1 MMLNTEEFKE
11 GIRLYLK
18 GDSMKSIADALNVN
32 QFTLRRLFVREGLA
46 IKVRD
51 RAVSYEAYQQREL
64 NVSNTEDM
72 GTDIGIISHKL
83 DIAERALIRTRA
95 ELNYHRRTVRNDVK
109 DEELSEKLLHIVKG
123 VADTLD
129 ITTPEIKI
137 EERSKALPEY
147 GLVMVLSDLH
157 IGDVVL
163 RNDVPDNEFNY
174 KIAQQRLD
182 HFTQEVLNNPRQS
195 KVLVITSLFDFIKGI
210 IHGGVYETEG
220 SLVES
225 ISKVVE
231 MYTRILITM
240 GAVYDRVEVYSTGSN
255 HERVHEHVATTKKY
269 LDFGRLIDM
278 ITQQILKASK
288 VTNVLVTT
296 TDTGYN
302 LVTLNGANILLFHG
316 DTLRTY
322 KPTATTS
329 RSKVQDVCNQ
339 MFGCSYRHCISGHT
353 HEFVAC
359 TNQYNGLNIVSGS
372 LVGNSSYG
380 VQSGYAAIVPSQLI
394 VFVERDGS
402 IQTVHPTQF

>member
-1 MMLNTEEFKE
+1 MLNTEEFKE
-11 GIRLYLK
+11 ALRLYLN
-18 GDSMKSIADALNVN
+18 GESMKHIADTLHVN
-32 QFTLRRLFVREGLA
+32 QFTLRRFFVHEGLA

-51 RAVSYEAYQQREL
+51 RAVSYEAYQKREL
-64 NVSNTEDM
+64 NVSNIEDM
-72 GTDIGIISHKL
+72 DEDIGIISHKL

-109 DEELSEKLLHIVKG
+109 DEELSEKLLRIVKG
-123 VADTLD
+123 ITDTLD
-129 ITTPEIKI
+129 ITIPEVKI

-147 GLVMVLSDLH
+147 GLIMVLSDLH

-225 ISKVVE
+225 ISRVVE

-255 HERVHEHVATTKKY
+255 HERVHEHVTTTKKY

-288 VTNVLVTT
+288 VTNVSVTT

-302 LVTLNGANILLFHG
+302 LVKLNSANILLFHG

-329 RSKVQDVCNQ
+329 RSKAQDVCNQ

-402 IQTVHPTQF
+402 IQTVHPVQF